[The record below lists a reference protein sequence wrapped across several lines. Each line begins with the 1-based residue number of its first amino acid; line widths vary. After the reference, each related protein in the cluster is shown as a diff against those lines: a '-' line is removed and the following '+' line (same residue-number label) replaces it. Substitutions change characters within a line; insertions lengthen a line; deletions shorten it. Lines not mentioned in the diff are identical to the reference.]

1 MSIKLVAADAHPVF
15 LLGLTK
21 LFVNQEEIELSAY
34 CVTAAKARESVRNI
48 QPDILMLD
56 LNLPDEDNF
65 QLIRDLQ
72 QGVPDLK
79 IILLAASLNDEQT
92 IEALRLGVEGM
103 LLKNMPLPLLMQCI
117 RKVAA
122 GGQWL
127 EKKSIG
133 QAFEIMLKRE
143 AGARRVAT
151 ILTERETEIMCLV
164 AEGLS
169 NRQIAEKLVLSA
181 GTVKIHVHNIYSKL
195 GVKNRVDLTLYAQKK
210 GLV

>member
-1 MSIKLVAADAHPVF
+1 MAIKLVAADAHPIF

-21 LFVNQEEIELSAY
+21 LFSGQNEIELIAY
-34 CVTAAKARESVRNI
+34 CVTAKKTREAV
-48 QPDILMLD
+48 QEHHPDILMLD
-56 LNLPDEDNF
+56 LNLPDDEKF

-72 QGVPDLK
+72 REHPSLK
-79 IILLAASLNDEQT
+79 VVLLAAALDDEQT
-92 IEALRLGVEGM
+92 VDALRLGAEGIV
-103 LLKNMPLPLLMQCI
+103 LKSMPLPLLLQCL
-117 RKVAA
+117 RKVAT

-133 QAFEIMLKRE
+133 HAFEMILRRE

-164 AEGLS
+164 AEGLT
-169 NRQIAEKLVLSA
+169 NRQIAEKLVLST
-181 GTVKIHVHNIYSKL
+181 GTVKIHVHNIYGKL

>member
-1 MSIKLVAADAHPVF
+1 MAIKLVAADAHPIF

-21 LFVNQEEIELSAY
+21 LFADQEGVELAAY
-34 CVTAAKARESVRNI
+34 CVTAKKARELVREHH
-48 QPDILMLD
+48 PDILMLD
-56 LNLPDEDNF
+56 LNLPDDENF
-65 QLIRDLQ
+65 HLVRDLQ
-72 QGVPDLK
+72 QEFPSLK
-79 IILLAASLNDEQT
+79 VVLLAAALNDEQT

-103 LLKNMPLPLLMQCI
+103 VLKSMPLPLLLQCL
-117 RKVAA
+117 RKVAS

-133 QAFEIMLKRE
+133 HAFEMMLKRE

-151 ILTERETEIMCLV
+151 ILTERETEIMCMV
-164 AEGLS
+164 AEGLT
-169 NRQIAEKLVLSA
+169 NRQIAEKLVLST